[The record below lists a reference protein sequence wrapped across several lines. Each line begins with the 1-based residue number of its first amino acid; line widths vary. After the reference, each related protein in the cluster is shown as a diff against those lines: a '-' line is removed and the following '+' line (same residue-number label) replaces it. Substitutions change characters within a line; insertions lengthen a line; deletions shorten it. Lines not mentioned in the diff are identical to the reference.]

1 MGEGNTVA
9 IASVLLQTDDKGDD
23 YVVAYASRKLTSAE
37 KRYPIIEIELLAIVF
52 ALKKFHQY
60 IYLKEIEVFSDH
72 RPLMWLNSL
81 SRHSNR
87 LMRWVLILQE
97 YNLKVTYVRGE
108 KQIADGLT
116 RTPEMME

>member
-1 MGEGNTVA
+1 MTKA
-9 IASVLLQTDDKGDD
+9 MIVLLLMLHANQHQQK
-23 YVVAYASRKLTSAE
+23 

-52 ALKKFHQY
+52 AFKKFHRY
-60 IYLKEIEVFSDH
+60 IYMKEIEVFSDH
-72 RPLMWLNSL
+72 RVLMWLNSL